1 MLAGNMKLK
10 TFLALAGLC
19 GVVLV
24 GTGGWWLASRPE
36 PPPEPQVPT
45 QLSAPAQQ
53 APAAAQAPAGVQA
66 PAVEPAPSS
75 AEPTASA
82 AGGPAWQADVLTW
95 VGKDLGADKKKDTT
109 KGRAWKVNVYQDA
122 GQATANRAKV
132 DVDRDDKWDE
142 KWTFEADGRVS
153 RQIAP
158 ADDEQY
164 SQTWVWNG
172 QDWQQ
177 AG

>member
-10 TFLALAGLC
+10 TFLGLVGLG

-24 GTGGWWLASRPE
+24 GAGGWWWSTRPAPAPE
-36 PPPEPQVPT
+36 PLTPAFAPTPPPPDGPISSPPPT
-45 QLSAPAQQ
+45 ST
-53 APAAAQAPAGVQA
+53 AAQAAL
-66 PAVEPAPSS
+66 
-75 AEPTASA
+75 PTAEGA
-82 AGGPAWQADVLTW
+82 ALPHQADVLTW
-95 VGKDLGADKKKDTT
+95 VGKDLGSDKRKDTT

-132 DVDRDDKWDE
+132 DLDRDDKWDE

-153 RQIAP
+153 RQVAP

-164 SQTWVWNG
+164 SESWVWNG
-172 QDWQQ
+172 QDWQR
-177 AG
+177 GG